1 MSNVQIFMIV
11 SILAYTAAL
20 IVIRLIWEHKYKK
33 MQEMWFNICSNLIGM
48 MNDYKKGVDSNEDN
62 LHQRG
67 VRGDDN

>member
-1 MSNVQIFMIV
+1 MSNTQIFMIV

-33 MQEMWFNICSNLIGM
+33 MQDMWAGLCIGIVKL

-62 LHQRG
+62 LQ
-67 VRGDDN
+67 